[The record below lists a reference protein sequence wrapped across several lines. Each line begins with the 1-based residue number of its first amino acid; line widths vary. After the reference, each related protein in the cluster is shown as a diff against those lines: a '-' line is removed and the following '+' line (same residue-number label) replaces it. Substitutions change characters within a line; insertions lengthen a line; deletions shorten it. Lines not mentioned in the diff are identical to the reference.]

1 MHWLLDNFTNEGYGT
16 LHNADFGGAAAW
28 TDGSMHQRRKPEN
41 SEVMQM
47 DATMGFLSP
56 SPNCWCKIGATAF
69 TCCPSCRV
77 AGKRFLRRPSAPK
90 ARFSSALQSK
100 MGKTVEVRVKSE
112 KGGRLRLHPASA
124 TL

>member
-47 DATMGFLSP
+47 DATMGFLIAVTELLVQNRRDGIHVLP
-56 SPNCWCKIGATAF
+56 KLPRRWKTLAFDGIRTEGAFLVGAT
-69 TCCPSCRV
+69 V
-77 AGKRFLRRPSAPK
+77 EN
-90 ARFSSALQSK
+90 
-100 MGKTVEVRVKSE
+100 GKTVEVRVKSE
-112 KGGRLRLHPASA
+112 KGGHLRLHPASA